1 MLICDWPRRT
11 NLNKYILIPIYYLT
25 YNSKNLMKSDLLLF
39 VRIFSVFLYPSESK
53 RDRGKDIGR
62 GRTKRDRLYSITIYL
77 LFNISEKIRISLIKY
92 TVYIVLFLLLMHRAM
107 TLTIT
112 NSHFLAR
119 KLTIK
124 HSRKENLYML
134 YIIL

>member
-1 MLICDWPRRT
+1 M
-11 NLNKYILIPIYYLT
+11 T
-25 YNSKNLMKSDLLLF
+25 YNSKNLMKSDLSLF
-39 VRIFSVFLYPSESK
+39 VRKFSVFLYPTECK

-62 GRTKRDRLYSITIYL
+62 GRTKRDRLYSIIIYL
-77 LFNISEKIRISLIKY
+77 LLNISEKIRISLIIC

-124 HSRKENLYML
+124 DSRKENLYSL
-134 YIIL
+134 HVI